1 MQIEFDLGNPR
12 FTLLHRA
19 GLSGLWMTLK
29 QLEQEKVKLPEGL
42 TWQLTHRNVKISWEG
57 HDQTILE
64 WLLTESFQLQDGLI
78 SLRGLNAKTMR
89 RDSLAI
95 VHQGILGTFLQHNS
109 THKSTGVKTEVLKL
123 DENEL
128 EIKVTYKALSSY
140 AYQEFASNLCDK
152 YGKLLIQPISIAG
165 WLNPGAAVRHVAFS
179 ADTSF
184 EEPPECALILL
195 FAPVACYYYILRS
208 KLRDKRAQY
217 ALVIPEIIDLE
228 KFAHYKQDVHGR
240 LATYQDFYASGL
252 GDAGLRFLTY
262 ETTAGIASDAGV
274 PRCQV
279 VTLGTVAWSTQQ
291 KTRTDLYVVEA
302 DAEVCHNYQIC
313 RNELS
318 DRTLAGKDGSGFVI
332 TSFARELIAENLA
345 RSQAWYAGFADRVN
359 SNDLFE
365 KLRYERG
372 GLYQMIQKSEWD
384 EREKLFVQAC
394 HEALSF
400 LFGQINGQVKNKN
413 VDIEAQKKLR
423 NSLIERQVT
432 RTRSGLSRCRNAESF
447 REFICYFFS
456 KAGRIPTL
464 KNHWEELMH
473 LIMIEGNWKRTRD
486 LALLALAS
494 YKGKGTN
501 ATDSDTEL
509 DDIDEVED
517 AEEETIGLP
526 WL

>member
-1 MQIEFDLGNPR
+1 MQIELDLGNPC

-19 GLSGLWMTLK
+19 GLAGLWMTLK
-29 QLEQEKVKLPEGL
+29 QLEAEKVNLPQGL
-42 TWQLTHRNVKISWEG
+42 TWQLTHRNVQLSWQG
-57 HDQTILE
+57 NDQIVLE
-64 WLLTESFQLQDGLI
+64 WLLKESFQLQDGLI
-78 SLRGLNAKTMR
+78 SLRGLNAKTIR
-89 RDSLAI
+89 RDALAI

-109 THKSTGVKTEVLKL
+109 THKSIGVKTEALKL
-123 DENEL
+123 DEGEL
-128 EIKVTYKALSSY
+128 EMQVTYKALSSY

-152 YGKLLIQPISIAG
+152 QGNLLTQPISIAG

-228 KFAHYKQDVHGR
+228 KFAQYKQDLHGR

-274 PRCQV
+274 QRCQV

-313 RNELS
+313 RNEFNSRSLP
-318 DRTLAGKDGSGFVI
+318 GKDGNAFVI

-345 RSQAWYAGFADRVN
+345 RGQAWYAGFADKVN

-365 KLRYERG
+365 KLQYERG
-372 GLYQMIQKSEWD
+372 ELYQMIQKAEWD
-384 EREKLFVQAC
+384 DRKKLFVQAC
-394 HEALSF
+394 HEAIRYTYRQLY
-400 LFGQINGQVKNKN
+400 KNTKPGEQPNFEKVTVRLRTGLGRCKN
-413 VDIEAQKKLR
+413 A
-423 NSLIERQVT
+423 S
-432 RTRSGLSRCRNAESF
+432 SF
-447 REFICYFFS
+447 REFMTDFWAR
-456 KAGRIPTL
+456 AGRIPIL
-464 KNHWEELMH
+464 QEHWQDLMD
-473 LIMIEGNWKRTRD
+473 LVMDEKQWKKGRD

-494 YKGKGTN
+494 YKSKGTN
-501 ATDSDTEL
+501 ATDSDEEFSNN
-509 DDIDEVED
+509 DDIEDTEIDEEVR
-517 AEEETIGLP
+517 GLH
-526 WL
+526 WM